1 MELVRYLHN
10 LKTRHKGC
18 VITIGNFDGV
28 HTGHQAV
35 IRQLQ
40 QYAREV
46 SLPAVVVTFEPQ
58 PLEYFS
64 PGTAP
69 SRLTSLREK
78 MEWLSEHGID
88 RVLCLRFQKSLAE
101 LPAEDFVEQ
110 LLVQGLGAKY
120 IVVGDDFRFGKGRA
134 GNFRLLQSLQKQY
147 GFTVLST
154 QTLMTEGER
163 VSSSRIRELL
173 EAGRLQEVKPLLGRP
188 YSMSGRV
195 IRGDDRGKQ
204 LGFPTANIALK
215 RNKSPLLGVFAVRV
229 EGLQD
234 RVHKGVANLGTRP
247 VFFGNQVLLEVHLLD
262 FAGDIYGRHLHVNF
276 DCRIR
281 AEQNFAS
288 VAELVAQIKKDIESA
303 RRYYDEHA
311 EELKVKG

>member
-1 MELVRYLHN
+1 M
-10 LKTRHKGC
+10 
-18 VITIGNFDGV
+18 ITIGNFDGV

-46 SLPAVVVTFEPQ
+46 SLPTVVVTFEPQ

-64 PGTAP
+64 ADRAP
-69 SRLTSLREK
+69 ARLTSLREK

-88 RVLCLRFQKSLAE
+88 RVLCLRFRKSLAE

-134 GNFRLLQSLQKQY
+134 GDFRMLQSLQERF
-147 GFTVLST
+147 GFKVLET
-154 QTLMTEGER
+154 QTLMADDER

-173 EAGRLQEVKPLLGRP
+173 TAGRLQEVVPLLGRT

-195 IRGDDRGKQ
+195 IRGDNRGKQ

-215 RNKSPLLGVFAVRV
+215 RNRSPLLGVFAVRV
-229 EGLQD
+229 EGLAD
-234 RVHKGVANLGTRP
+234 GVHYGVANLGTRP
-247 VFFGNQVLLEVHLLD
+247 VFLGNQVLLEVHLLD
-262 FAGDIYGRHLHVNF
+262 FDGDIYGRHLHVNF

-281 AEQNFAS
+281 AEQKFDS
-288 VAELVAQIKKDIESA
+288 VQELVAQIEKDIDSA
-303 RRYYDEHA
+303 RRYYE
-311 EELKVKG
+311 KSY

>member
-10 LKTRHKGC
+10 LKTRHRGC

-46 SLPAVVVTFEPQ
+46 SLPTVVVTFEPQ
-58 PLEYFS
+58 PLEFFS
-64 PGTAP
+64 PDTAP
-69 SRLTSLREK
+69 ARLTSLREK
-78 MEWLSEHGID
+78 VEWLSEHGID
-88 RVLCLRFQKSLAE
+88 RVVCLRFQKSLAE
-101 LPAEDFVEQ
+101 LPAEEFVEQ

-134 GNFRLLQSLQKQY
+134 GDFRLLQSLQERF
-147 GFTVLST
+147 GFKVLET
-154 QTLMTEGER
+154 ETLMTDGER
-163 VSSSRIRELL
+163 VSSSRIRDLL
-173 EAGRLQEVKPLLGRP
+173 TAGRLQEVVPLLGRP

-229 EGLQD
+229 EGLAD
-234 RVHKGVANLGTRP
+234 EAYHGVANLGTRP
-247 VFFGNQVLLEVHLLD
+247 VFLGNQVLLEVHLLD
-262 FAGDIYGRHLHVNF
+262 FNGDIYGRHLHVNF
-276 DCRIR
+276 DYRIR
-281 AEQNFAS
+281 AEQKFDT
-288 VAELVAQIKKDIESA
+288 VKDLVAQIEKDILSA
-303 RRYYDEHA
+303 RQYYAKESY
-311 EELKVKG
+311 